1 MMRQTQNRPIWFF
14 IGSLAILSSGGCGDS
29 SGPGEPEDPG
39 ILVVPPTLV
48 GYYPSELV
56 WTRDGSELVYISS
69 VTTPASSTR
78 LNAVSVATHA
88 VRQLNASPFII
99 SLARESAGSRIY
111 FGAYL
116 TAAAPNDPNFQ
127 ISRIDV
133 GSGTVDILATR
144 FLESNNPVLVSG
156 DERFLV
162 AGSGLYNLQTG
173 GRVDL
178 PAGTPIDFSPD
189 RTMLLYFLQS
199 TTTSTPSATLIST
212 SDGSSHPLLY
222 STGDFYL
229 AHRWEGNSPQL
240 LKKTF
245 LDAGAYNS
253 GTIRLSEIDGITGT
267 SRDIVQFN
275 VRSPFIGVTWSPDGR
290 ALGAWVPEGSL
301 ADKTDKTTLYIVR
314 AGNAPAVVAT
324 VHGNPDR
331 PVFSP
336 DGKSIA
342 YFYYHEDDRRS
353 LYMKSGI

>member
-1 MMRQTQNRPIWFF
+1 MRQTLNNPILFF
-14 IGSLAILSSGGCGDS
+14 IGSLALLTAAGCGDS

-39 ILVVPPTLV
+39 VLLVPPALV
-48 GYYPSELV
+48 GYYPAELV
-56 WTRDGSELVYISS
+56 WTRDGSELVYVSS

-88 VRQLNASPFII
+88 VRQLNASPAII

-111 FGAYL
+111 FGVFL
-116 TAAAPNDPNFQ
+116 TAAALNEPNFQ
-127 ISRIDV
+127 VSRVDV
-133 GSGTVDILATR
+133 ASGTVDILATI
-144 FLESNNPVLVSG
+144 FLGAYNSVLVSS

-178 PAGTPIDFSPD
+178 PPGVPSDFSPD
-189 RTMLLYFLQS
+189 RTMLLYFLQQ
-199 TTTSTPSATLIST
+199 TGTSTLSATLIST
-212 SDGSSHPLLY
+212 SDGSSHPLLF
-222 STGDFYL
+222 STGDFSL

-245 LDAGAYNS
+245 TNTGPGNS
-253 GTIRLSEIDGITGT
+253 GTVRLSEIDGITGT

-275 VRSPFIGVTWSPDGR
+275 VRNPFIGVAWSPDGK
-290 ALGAWVPEGSL
+290 ALAAWIEEGSL
-301 ADKTDKTTLYIVR
+301 ADKTDRTTLYLVR

-324 VHGNPDR
+324 VHGDPG
-331 PVFSP
+331 PSVFSP

-342 YFYYHEDDRRS
+342 YFYYHDDRRS

>member
-1 MMRQTQNRPIWFF
+1 MRQTQNRPIRFF
-14 IGSLAILSSGGCGDS
+14 IGLLAIVSAAGCGDS

-39 ILVVPPTLV
+39 VLVVPPTLV

-56 WTRDGSELVYISS
+56 WTRDGSELVYVSS
-69 VTTPASSTR
+69 VTAPVSSTR

-88 VRQLNASPFII
+88 VRQLYASPSIT

-111 FGAYL
+111 FGVYL
-116 TAAAPNDPNFQ
+116 TTAALNEPNFQ
-127 ISRIDV
+127 VSRVDV
-133 GSGTVDILATR
+133 ASGTVDILATR
-144 FLESNNPVLVSG
+144 FQESNNPVLVSG

-162 AGSGLYNLQTG
+162 AGSGLYNLRTG

-199 TTTSTPSATLIST
+199 TTTSSPSATLIST

-290 ALGAWVPEGSL
+290 ALGAWIPEGSL

>member
-1 MMRQTQNRPIWFF
+1 MRQTPNKPIWFF
-14 IGSLAILSSGGCGDS
+14 IGSLAFLSAAGCGDS

-39 ILVVPPTLV
+39 VLVVPPALV
-48 GYYPSELV
+48 GYYPAELV
-56 WTRDGSELVYISS
+56 WTRDGSELVYVSS

-88 VRQLNASPFII
+88 VRQLNASPSII

-111 FGAYL
+111 FGVSL
-116 TAAAPNDPNFQ
+116 TAAALNEPNFQ
-127 ISRIDV
+127 VSRVDV
-133 GSGTVDILATR
+133 ASGTVDILATR
-144 FLESNNPVLVSG
+144 FQESNNPVLVSG

-162 AGSGLYNLQTG
+162 AGSGLYDLQTG
-173 GRVDL
+173 GRVNL

-189 RTMLLYFLQS
+189 RTMLLYFLQQ
-199 TTTSTPSATLIST
+199 TGTSTQSATLIST

-245 LDAGAYNS
+245 TYTGNGNS
-253 GTIRLSEIDGITGT
+253 GTVRLSEIDGITGT

-275 VRSPFIGVTWSPDGR
+275 VRDPFIGVTWSPDGR
-290 ALGAWVPEGSL
+290 ALGAWIPEGSL

-324 VHGNPDR
+324 VHGDPGS

-342 YFYYHEDDRRS
+342 YFYYHDDRRS

>member
-1 MMRQTQNRPIWFF
+1 MRQTQNRPIWFF
-14 IGSLAILSSGGCGDS
+14 IGSLALLGAAGCGDS

-39 ILVVPPTLV
+39 ILVVPPSLA
-48 GYYPSELV
+48 GYYPQDLV
-56 WTRDGSELVYISS
+56 WTRDGSELVYISY
-69 VTTPASSTR
+69 VTAPAGSTR

-88 VRQLNASPFII
+88 VRQLNASPSII

-111 FGAYL
+111 FGASL
-116 TAAAPNDPNFQ
+116 TTAAPNDPNFQ
-127 ISRIDV
+127 VSRVDV
-133 GSGTVDILATR
+133 ASGAVDILATT
-144 FLESNNPVLVSG
+144 FLGSSNQVLVSG

-162 AGSGLYNLQTG
+162 AGRSLYNLQTG

-178 PAGTPIDFSPD
+178 PAGAPIDFSPD

-199 TTTSTPSATLIST
+199 TATSFESPTLIST

-253 GTIRLSEIDGITGT
+253 GAVRLSEIDGMTGT

-290 ALGAWVPEGSL
+290 ALGAWIPEGSL